1 MNISKILSKSSIKT
15 KITAAIIL
23 VVSVIAVFI
32 IFYFP
37 SRQEKQAFRG
47 LEAKAKSLAE
57 MLAYNVSP
65 GLEFEDLQSVEEA
78 IEGAKQNKDL
88 AYIVICDTQSQV
100 FASYNF
106 DKGKV
111 IWEKKKVRKA
121 QSFIDRGMLNVF
133 TPIFSPERKIG
144 YLTIGLSLSDLKKE
158 VAYNQR
164 ITFLVSLFIIIFG
177 IFIANYLSR
186 ILSKPILKLTDAVR
200 RLSQGDTEVKV
211 EGQTEDEIGILGNAF
226 NQMIVDLKKS
236 REQLIQQEKLASVGQ
251 LAAGVAHE
259 LNNPLVGIL
268 GYSQFALEKIS
279 KKPLRD
285 LTRDDIRTYSQYLED
300 IGNQAKRC
308 KTIVQNLLKFAR
320 SSTKVAFEPVDL
332 NSVLMDT
339 LAFLC
344 HQMQMSKVELITNLA
359 DSLPKVMGNFSQLRQ
374 VFTNII
380 LNAVQ
385 AMPQGGEL
393 RVSTEMIDEKKRKMI
408 RITFSDTG
416 CGIPKENLDKVFEP
430 FFTAKKVGEGTG
442 LGLSVSYGIVKDHG
456 GDIQVEST
464 KGEGSTFTVILPFIL
479 PLKKESDESD
489 SKAERGQ
496 PGGVV
501 LTLSSLDGQG
511 SS

>member
-1 MNISKILSKSSIKT
+1 MNISKILSRSSIKT

-23 VVSVIAVFI
+23 VVSVIALFI

-37 SRQEKQAFRG
+37 SRQERQAFRG

-57 MLAYNVSP
+57 MLAYNISP
-65 GLEFEDLQSVEEA
+65 GLEFEDLQSVEDA

-88 AYIVICDTQSQV
+88 AYIVICDTQDQV

-106 DKGKV
+106 DRGKV
-111 IWEKKKVRKA
+111 VLEKKKVRKA
-121 QSFIDRGMLNVF
+121 QSFIDLGMLNVF
-133 TPIFSPERKIG
+133 TPVFSPERKIG
-144 YLTIGLSLSDLKKE
+144 YLAIGLSLSDLKKE
-158 VAYNQR
+158 VASNQR
-164 ITFLVSLFIIIFG
+164 ITFFVSLYIIIFG
-177 IFIANYLSR
+177 IIIAHYLSK

-200 RLSQGDTEVKV
+200 RLSQGDTNVEV
-211 EGQTEDEIGILGNAF
+211 EAQTEDEIGILGNAF
-226 NQMIVDLKKS
+226 NQMIVDLKES

-279 KKPLRD
+279 RKPLRD
-285 LTRDDIRTYSQYLED
+285 LTKDDIRIYSQYLED
-300 IGNQAKRC
+300 IGDQSRRC

-332 NSVLMDT
+332 NHVLMDT
-339 LAFLC
+339 LALLC
-344 HQMQMSKVELITNLA
+344 RQMEMRGVELITNLV
-359 DSLPKVMGNFSQLRQ
+359 DSVPTVLGNFNQLQQ

-385 AMPQGGEL
+385 AMSKGGEL
-393 RVSTEMIDEKKRKMI
+393 RVSTGMMNEKTRKVI

-416 CGIPKENLDKVFEP
+416 CGIPKGNLDKVFEP

-456 GDIQVEST
+456 GDIQVESEEG
-464 KGEGSTFTVILPFIL
+464 KGTIFTVIFPVLRESETTESKDEKVHHESVIL
-479 PLKKESDESD
+479 K
-489 SKAERGQ
+489 G
-496 PGGVV
+496 
-501 LTLSSLDGQG
+501 LS
-511 SS
+511 

>member
-23 VVSVIAVFI
+23 VVSVIALFI

-57 MLAYNVSP
+57 MLAYNISP
-65 GLEFEDLQSVEEA
+65 GVEFEDLQSVEDA

-88 AYIVICDTQSQV
+88 AYIVICDTQDQV

-106 DKGKV
+106 EKSKGILK
-111 IWEKKKVRKA
+111 KKKVTKTE
-121 QSFIDRGMLNVF
+121 SFIDLGMFNVF
-133 TPIFSPERKIG
+133 TPILSPEKKIG
-144 YLTIGLSLSDLKKE
+144 YLAMGISLSDLKRE
-158 VAYNQR
+158 VGYNRR
-164 ITFLVSLFIIIFG
+164 ITFLVSFLIIIFG
-177 IFIANYLSR
+177 IFIAHYLSNV
-186 ILSKPILKLTDAVR
+186 LSKPILKLTDAVR
-200 RLSQGDTEVKV
+200 RLSRGETEVEV
-211 EGQTEDEIGILGNAF
+211 EAHTEDEIGILSNAF

-268 GYSQFALEKIS
+268 GYSQFGLEKIS

-285 LTRDDIRTYSQYLED
+285 LTKDDIRTYSQYLKD
-300 IGNQAKRC
+300 IGDQSRRC
-308 KTIVQNLLKFAR
+308 KTIVQNLLKFAQ

-339 LAFLC
+339 LAFTC
-344 HQMQMSKVELITNLA
+344 HQMEMSRVELITNLA
-359 DSLPKVMGNFSQLRQ
+359 DSLPKVMGNSNQLQQ

-393 RVSTEMIDEKKRKMI
+393 RVSTEMIDEKTQKMI
-408 RITFSDTG
+408 QIAFSDTG

-430 FFTAKKVGEGTG
+430 FFTDKKVGQGTG

-456 GDIQVEST
+456 GNIEVEST
-464 KGEGSTFTVILPFIL
+464 EGKGATFTVILPL
-479 PLKKESDESD
+479 RKESGRTEFKDKRVYPEEVIV
-489 SKAERGQ
+489 K
-496 PGGVV
+496 
-501 LTLSSLDGQG
+501 SSP
-511 SS
+511 

>member
-1 MNISKILSKSSIKT
+1 MNMSKILSKSSIKT

-23 VVSVIAVFI
+23 VASAIAVFI

-88 AYIVICDTQSQV
+88 AYIVICDTQDQV

-106 DKGKV
+106 DRGKV
-111 IWEKKKVRKA
+111 VLENKKVRKD
-121 QSFIDRGMLNVF
+121 QSFIDLGMLNVF

-144 YLTIGLSLSDLKKE
+144 YLAIGLSLSDLKKE
-158 VAYNQR
+158 VAHNQR
-164 ITFLVSLFIIIFG
+164 ITFFVSLCIIVFGIII
-177 IFIANYLSR
+177 AHYLSK

-200 RLSQGDTEVKV
+200 RLSQGDTKV
-211 EGQTEDEIGILGNAF
+211 EVEVPTQDEIGILGNAF
-226 NQMIVDLKKS
+226 NQMIADLKRS
-236 REQLIQQEKLASVGQ
+236 REQLIQQERLASVGQ

-285 LTRDDIRTYSQYLED
+285 LTKDDIRTYSQYLED
-300 IGNQAKRC
+300 IGDQSRRC
-308 KTIVQNLLKFAR
+308 KTIVQNLLRFAR
-320 SSTKVAFEPVDL
+320 SSAKVAFEPVDL
-332 NSVLMDT
+332 NHVLMDT
-339 LAFLC
+339 LALLC
-344 HQMQMSKVELITNLA
+344 HQMEISRVELITNLA
-359 DSLPKVMGNFSQLRQ
+359 DSLPKVMGNLNQLQQ

-380 LNAVQ
+380 VNAVQ
-385 AMPQGGEL
+385 VMPQGGEL
-393 RVSTEMIDEKKRKMI
+393 TVSTGTIDEKSQRMI

-430 FFTAKKVGEGTG
+430 FFTAKKVGQGTG

-456 GDIQVEST
+456 GDIEVESEEG
-464 KGEGSTFTVILPFIL
+464 KGTTFTVILPVFSESEATESKDEKLDHESVIL
-479 PLKKESDESD
+479 K
-489 SKAERGQ
+489 G
-496 PGGVV
+496 
-501 LTLSSLDGQG
+501 LS
-511 SS
+511 